1 MLKLHLSHVFGVT
14 MEEFTAKGIQW
25 QDTYNIHNRHIDEQH
40 QTLFKIASEAQEI
53 HSMSDEKDQKV
64 HLNKVLREVYS
75 YTNFHLNSEEE
86 YMKEYHYPNLEAHKL
101 LHRGLMDKLTF
112 IIANLTIYTP
122 QRSESELYYFLQKI
136 FLDHIMTH
144 DIKISKFVSRS

>member
-1 MLKLHLSHVFGVT
+1 MLKSYLSYVFGVT
-14 MEEFTAKGIQW
+14 MEEFTAKSILW
-25 QDTYNIHNRHIDEQH
+25 QDTYNIHNSQIDEQH
-40 QTLFKIASEAQEI
+40 QTLFNIASEAEKI
-53 HSMSDEKDQKV
+53 HSMQDENDKKV

-75 YTNFHLNSEEE
+75 YTNFHLSSEEE

-122 QRSESELYYFLQKI
+122 ERSESELYYFLRKI

-144 DIKISKFVSRS
+144 DIKIAKFISRS